1 MLINL
6 NPTKPEAYSSLTSDP
21 PTSEPRQAGR
31 INWMLLLKLA
41 IVALIVVFI
50 VRAVQQG
57 QAEFAKSNISL
68 STIRYPWLFVA
79 SAGYLLGMFPMSLN
93 WHRMLVSMQ
102 QPVPLWTAVRAHY
115 ISQLGKYVPG
125 KACVVAIRLS
135 LLSRFKLHTPTTI
148 VSMMAEV
155 LAMMSVGSVVASV
168 IVAIQFRGRPEIAL
182 VATGLALAAGL
193 PIIPPILRFTIQQL
207 ERRRAKKKGVT
218 ESNVTGKLTWGIV
231 IPGWLSIIPGWM
243 FLGISMF
250 AAMKAIDVE
259 ATRNMTL
266 WDLPWITASYAISLV
281 AGFMSML
288 PGGVLVREWVMKELI
303 EPSYG
308 PVVGLVA
315 PVIHRMVILVS
326 ELVLCS
332 ILYGASFVAKRN
344 PTASPPDSATP

>member
-6 NPTKPEAYSSLTSDP
+6 NPTKREAYSSLTSATP
-21 PTSEPRQAGR
+21 PSEPRLVGR
-31 INWMLLLKLA
+31 INWMTLLKLT
-41 IVALIVVFI
+41 IVTLIVIFI

-68 STIRYPWLFVA
+68 STIRYPWLLVA

-93 WHRMLVSMQ
+93 WHRMLIAMQ
-102 QPVPLWTAVRAHY
+102 QPVPMWTAVRTHY

-125 KACVVAIRLS
+125 KACVVAIRLGF
-135 LLSRFKLHTPTTI
+135 LSRFGLHTPTLV

-168 IVAIQFRGRPEIAL
+168 IVAIQFHDRPEIAL
-182 VATGLALAAGL
+182 VATGLTLAAGL
-193 PIIPPILRFTIQQL
+193 PIIPPVLRFTIQQL
-207 ERRRAKKKGVT
+207 ERHRAKKKGIE

-231 IPGWLSIIPGWM
+231 IPGWLSIIPGWI

-250 AAMKAIDVE
+250 AAMKAIDVP
-259 ATRNMTL
+259 ATRDMTL

-288 PGGVLVREWVMKELI
+288 PGGVLVREWVLKELI

-332 ILYGASFVAKRN
+332 ILYGVSFVAKRKQK
-344 PTASPPDSATP
+344 ASPPDPATP